1 MIRQILIWALSLF
14 SPKKEE
20 IESWPFPVGHE
31 PKLVAKRKPALKK
44 ATTRTVKAKVVA
56 KKATTVAKKKT
67 KAKAK

>member
-1 MIRQILIWALSLF
+1 MIKQVLLWALSLF
-14 SPKKEE
+14 GPKKEE

-31 PKLVAKRKPALKK
+31 PKLVVKSKPALKK

-56 KKATTVAKKKT
+56 KKATVAKKKA